1 LEFDAMADDD
11 DQAWALARYQVISAY
26 LALEP
31 QRGQRALL
39 LMKLAARNWRGPG
52 GEDFCVA
59 AETIRVWVRRYR
71 AGGLERLRDKPR
83 PRRGVSVLAPG
94 EIERIVQLKRDVP
107 ERSLDRLLR
116 IAEGAGIIEPGRL
129 RRSTLHRILA
139 AHHLSARPAA
149 KTADASDLD
158 RFEADAPND
167 LWQSDMLVGPW
178 LPDPERPGKVRR
190 AYLYAFLD
198 DHSRLILH
206 GRFSFRGDLPAL
218 ELVFRRCLQKWGKP
232 RRCYYDNGQVYRSGH
247 MRHIV
252 AALGLHAL
260 VFTKVKRPQG
270 HGKIE
275 ALNRL
280 IRSAVLAELRASSIT
295 TLDALNEAFTAWVEV
310 EYNRGV
316 HGETG
321 EPPLDR
327 WRRGVDKVKYA
338 DEEALR
344 QAFLWREERTPDKAG
359 VFSLFGVKYQTR
371 LGRKRIQVRYDPE
384 TLELVE
390 LWHQDRFVERVRPF
404 EVSTHRRPQPSPAAT
419 PVKDAPPPLV
429 DWLGHLV
436 ARRKREFL
444 AHERE
449 PRKLVEAAAAQRAAA
464 DQAIVDLFAHRLDEA
479 VFCEATVRDWLA
491 RFGPIDP
498 AAAEQLLAGLL
509 AHGVRKDQ
517 HITFFLDALRR
528 QLTGG
533 TP

>member
-1 LEFDAMADDD
+1 MARDHVDDED

-31 QRGQRALL
+31 RRGERALL
-39 LMKLAARNWRGPG
+39 LAKLAARTWQDPQ
-52 GEDFCVA
+52 GEGFQAA
-59 AETIRVWVRRYR
+59 AETIRAWVRRYR
-71 AGGLERLRDKPR
+71 AGGLAQLRDKPR
-83 PRRGVSVLAPG
+83 PRRGVGVLTPD
-94 EIERIVQLKRDVP
+94 EIERILQLKRDVP
-107 ERSLDRLLR
+107 ERSLDRLLT
-116 IAEGAGIIEPGRL
+116 IAESTGVIEPRRL
-129 RRSTLHRILA
+129 RRSTLHRVLA

-149 KTADASDLD
+149 KIADTSDLD

-218 ELVFRRCLQKWGKP
+218 ELVFRRCLQKWGTP

-247 MRHIV
+247 MRRII
-252 AALGLHAL
+252 AALGIYAI
-260 VFTKVKRPQG
+260 VFTQVHRPEG

-280 IRSAVLAELRASSIT
+280 IRSAFLAELRASTIT
-295 TLDALNEAFTAWVEV
+295 TLDALNEAFAAWVELQ
-310 EYNRGV
+310 YNRAV

-321 EPPLDR
+321 EAPLDR
-327 WRRGVDKVKYA
+327 WRRGVERVKYA

-344 QAFLWREERTPDKAG
+344 QAFLWREDRTPDKAG

-371 LGRKRIQVRYDPE
+371 LGRKRLQVRFDPE
-384 TLELVE
+384 ALDLVE

-404 EVSTHRRPQPSPAAT
+404 EVSTHRRPRPSPAAT
-419 PVKDAPPPLV
+419 PAKDQPRPLV

-436 ARRKREFL
+436 ARRKGEFL

-449 PRKLVEAAAAQRAAA
+449 PRALVEAAVAQRAAA
-464 DQAIVDLFAHRLDEA
+464 DQAIVDLLAHRLDEA

-517 HITFFLDALRR
+517 HITFFLDALQR

>member
-1 LEFDAMADDD
+1 MAHDD

-31 QRGQRALL
+31 RRGQRTEFLA
-39 LMKLAARNWRGPG
+39 KLAARTWRGPA
-52 GEDFCVA
+52 GEDFHVA

-83 PRRGVSVLAPG
+83 PRRGVGVLAPD

-107 ERSLDRLLR
+107 ERSLDRLLT
-116 IAEGAGIIEPGRL
+116 IAEGAGVIEPGRL
-129 RRSTLHRILA
+129 RRSTLHRVLS
-139 AHHLSARPAA
+139 AHHISARPPA
-149 KTADASDLD
+149 KTADTSDLD
-158 RFEADAPND
+158 RFEADSPND

-178 LPDPERPGKVRR
+178 LPDPERPGKMRR

-218 ELVFRRCLQKWGKP
+218 ELVFRRCMQKWGKP

-252 AALGLHAL
+252 AVLGIHGL
-260 VFTKVKRPQG
+260 VFTEIRRPEG

-280 IRSAVLAELRASSIT
+280 IRSAFLAELRASSIT
-295 TLDALNEAFTAWVEV
+295 TLDALNEAFAAWADL
-310 EYNRGV
+310 EYNRTV

-327 WRRGVDKVKYA
+327 WRRGTDRVKYA

-344 QAFLWREERTPDKAG
+344 QAFLWSEDRTPDKAG

-371 LGRKRIQVRYDPE
+371 LGRKRLEVRFDPE
-384 TLELVE
+384 ALDLVE
-390 LWHQDRFVERVRPF
+390 VWLKGRFVERVRPF
-404 EVSTHRRPQPSPAAT
+404 EVSTHRRPRKSPPAPPAEPAA
-419 PVKDAPPPLV
+419 PPLV

-436 ARRKREFL
+436 ARRQGEFIE
-444 AHERE
+444 HEPE
-449 PRKLVEAAAAQRAAA
+449 PRKLVAAAAARRAHA
-464 DQAIVDLFAHRLDEA
+464 DQAVVDLFARRLDEA
-479 VFCEATVRDWLA
+479 VFCEVTVRDWLA

-498 AAAEQLLAGLL
+498 AAAEKLLEGLL

-528 QLTGG
+528 QFTGG

>member
-1 LEFDAMADDD
+1 MADGDDD
-11 DQAWALARYQVISAY
+11 DDRAWALARYQVISAY

-31 QRGQRALL
+31 RRGQRTALL
-39 LMKLAARNWRGPG
+39 VTLAARTWRGPH
-52 GEDFCVA
+52 GEDFRVA

-83 PRRGVSVLAPG
+83 PRRGVSVLAPD
-94 EIERIVQLKRDVP
+94 EIERVVQLKRDVP
-107 ERSLDRLLR
+107 ERSLDRLLT
-116 IAEGAGIIEPGRL
+116 IAEGAGVIEPGRL
-129 RRSTLHRILA
+129 RRSTLHRVLA
-139 AHHLSARPAA
+139 AHHLSARPPA
-149 KTADASDLD
+149 KTADTSDLD

-178 LPDPERPGKVRR
+178 LPDPQRPGKMRR

-218 ELVFRRCLQKWGKP
+218 ELVFRRCLQKWGTP

-247 MRHIV
+247 MRRII
-252 AALGLHAL
+252 AALGIYAI
-260 VFTKVKRPQG
+260 VFTQINRPEG

-280 IRSAVLAELRASSIT
+280 IRSAVLAELRASTIT
-295 TLDALNEAFTAWVEV
+295 TLDELNEAFAAWAELQ
-310 EYNRGV
+310 YNRTV

-321 EPPLDR
+321 EAPLDR
-327 WRRGVDKVKYA
+327 WRRGVERVKYA

-344 QAFLWREERTPDKAG
+344 QGFLWREDRTPDKTG

-371 LGRKRIQVRYDPE
+371 LGRKRIQVRFDPE
-384 TLELVE
+384 ALDLVE
-390 LWHQDRFVERVRPF
+390 LWHKDRFVERVRPF
-404 EVSTHRRPQPSPAAT
+404 EVSTHRRPRPSPAAT
-419 PVKDAPPPLV
+419 PAKDQPRPLV

-436 ARRKREFL
+436 ARRKGEFL

-449 PRKLVEAAAAQRAAA
+449 PRALVEAAVAQRAAA
-464 DQAIVDLFAHRLDEA
+464 DQAIVDLLARRLDQA

-517 HITFFLDALRR
+517 HITFFLDALQR